1 MSVNYAAGLS
11 YYPHKGK
18 CGQPELF
25 DSPEQLEIKMAE
37 FTKLFREAKHIV
49 FHTGAG
55 VSTSAGIPDF
65 RGPKGV
71 WTLEE
76 KGKAPQMETTFD
88 DAKPSITHMALVR
101 LVEENFVQYII
112 SQNVDGLHIKS
123 GLARSHLSELH
134 GNMFIEKCDRCETE
148 YIRKNAVTTV
158 GLKKTGRVCVKKG
171 VRGNC
176 RGKLRD
182 TILDWEDS
190 LPYKDLVMAE
200 HHSRQADL
208 AICLGTSLQIQ
219 PSGNL
224 PLFTVRNGGK
234 LVIVNLQK
242 TRHDKKATL
251 VINHY
256 VDGVMKELMDRL
268 GISIPSF
275 TGKPWWT
282 DSDSETKYPAKKEE
296 MEEYEEKHELSH
308 ETCEELP
315 VKRLKQDFE
324 KDPHD
329 NNDP

>member
-18 CGQPELF
+18 CGQPEVF
-25 DSPEQLEIKMAE
+25 DSPEQLEHKMAE

-88 DAKPSITHMALVR
+88 DAKPSLTHMALVK

-123 GLARSHLSELH
+123 GLSRSHLSELH

-158 GLKKTGRVCVKKG
+158 GLKKTGGVCEKKG

-190 LPYKDLVMAE
+190 LPYKDLVIAE

-208 AICLGTSLQIQ
+208 AVCLGTSLQIQ

-224 PLFTVRNGGK
+224 PLFTLRNGGK

-256 VDGVMKELMDRL
+256 VDSVMKELMDRL
-268 GISIPSF
+268 EISIPSF

-282 DSDSETKYPAKKEE
+282 NSVGETKTPLKKEE
-296 MEEYEEKHELSH
+296 VEEYDKKHQLSH

-315 VKRLKQDFE
+315 VKRLKEDFE
-324 KDPHD
+324 DD
-329 NNDP
+329 